1 MLWMLQEA
9 SPEGGN
15 VETQVT
21 EAADDAAAAVEGA
34 EGGEAAGSSLN
45 LTDGVSSDEMMT
57 LWTDYG
63 LPTVKAIILIIAVLI
78 ISKWV
83 GGMITRICRKSNVD
97 ETLARF
103 FGNMGKYAIMVLGGL
118 AVLSTFGIDTTSFA
132 AVIAAAGFAVGMA
145 MSGLLGNF
153 AAGIMLLIF
162 RPFKIGDV
170 VSAGGVTAKVEAIEL
185 FTTVF
190 TTPDNRKIIVPNGDI
205 YGGTIENI
213 THHDTRRVDVAVGTD
228 YSADLDKTREVLMG
242 AAKKIEGVLG
252 DPEPVIYLSELGGSS
267 IDWSVRVWAA
277 TADYWAVREKLTRQ
291 VKYDLDEAGIGI
303 PFPQMDVHIDG
314 AVNRD

>member
-1 MLWMLQEA
+1 MLWMLQDAEQA
-9 SPEGGN
+9 GG
-15 VETQVT
+15 EIESQ
-21 EAADDAAAAVEGA
+21 AAD
-34 EGGEAAGSSLN
+34 GGEAAGSSLN
-45 LTDGVSSDEMMT
+45 LTDGVSSDEMMSI
-57 LWTDYG
+57 WTDYG
-63 LPTVKAIILIIAVLI
+63 LPTVKALVLI
-78 ISKWV
+78 IVVLIVSKWV
-83 GGMITRICRKSNVD
+83 GGLITKICRKANVD

-190 TTPDNRKIIVPNGDI
+190 LTPDNRKIIVPNGDI

-213 THHDTRRVDVAVGTD
+213 TTNDTRRVDVAVGTD
-228 YSADLDKTREVLMG
+228 YGADLDKTRDVLMG
-242 AAKKIEGVLG
+242 AIKKVEGVMT
-252 DPEPVIYLSELGGSS
+252 DPEPVVYLVELGDSS
-267 IDWSVRVWAA
+267 ISWSVRAWGA
-277 TADYWAVREKLTRQ
+277 TADYWAIREKLTRQ

-314 AVNRD
+314 AVSNG

>member
-9 SPEGGN
+9 VDG
-15 VETQVT
+15 ETAQ
-21 EAADDAAAAVEGA
+21 AAVEDAGA
-34 EGGEAAGSSLN
+34 GAQEGAATTGSTLDFS
-45 LTDGVSSDEMMT
+45 DGVSSDEMMA
-57 LWTDYG
+57 LWVDWG
-63 LPTVKAIILIIAVLI
+63 LPIVKALILIIAVLI

-83 GGMITRICRKSNVD
+83 GGLITRICRKAKVD

-118 AVLSTFGIDTTSFA
+118 AVLSTFGVDTTSFA

-170 VSAGGVTAKVEAIEL
+170 VNAAGITAKVEAIEL

-190 TTPDNRKIIVPNGDI
+190 TTPDNRKIIVPNGEI

-213 THHDTRRVDVAVGTD
+213 TFHDTRRVDVSVGTD

-252 DPEPVIYLSELGGSS
+252 DPEPVVYLSELGGSS
-267 IDWSVRVWAA
+267 IDWAVRVWAN
-277 TADYWAVREKLTRQ
+277 TPDYWGVKEKLTRQ
-291 VKYDLDEAGIGI
+291 IKYDLDEAGIGI

-314 AVNRD
+314 AVSQG

>member
-9 SPEGGN
+9 SPEGGD
-15 VETQVT
+15 VEAQVT
-21 EAADDAAAAVEGA
+21 EAADDAAAGSAGDMFAGITAEDLMQYGVAVA
-34 EGGEAAGSSLN
+34 
-45 LTDGVSSDEMMT
+45 
-57 LWTDYG
+57 
-63 LPTVKAIILIIAVLI
+63 KAIVLIILVLI

-83 GGMITRICRKSNVD
+83 RNLILKITRKANVD

-103 FGNMGKYAIMVLGGL
+103 FANMGKYAIMLLGGL
-118 AVLSTFGIDTTSFA
+118 AILGMFGVDTTSFA
-132 AVIAAAGFAVGMA
+132 AVIAALGFAVGMA

-170 VSAGGVTAKVEAIEL
+170 VSAGGVTGKVEAIEL
-185 FTTVF
+185 FSTVF
-190 TTPDNRKIIVPNGDI
+190 DTPDNRRIVVPNGAI

-228 YSADLDKTREVLMG
+228 YSADLDETRKVLEQ
-242 AAKKIEGVLG
+242 AAASCEGVMK
-252 DPEPVIYLSELGGSS
+252 DPAPVVYLSELGGSS
-267 IDWSVRVWAA
+267 IDWSIRVWST
-277 TADYWAVREKLTRQ
+277 TADYWAVRERVTRQ
-291 VKYDLDEAGIGI
+291 LKVDLDKAGIGI

-314 AVNRD
+314 AVSNG